1 MSLTK
6 TIKISEETHKKLT
19 DLGFKKETY
28 DDIINR
34 LIKNYDSD
42 DHLTPEQE
50 AKYKS
55 MINEIKKGNRK
66 GFKEFNDEDLDE
78 KIRELSN

>member
-1 MSLTK
+1 MTK

-19 DLGFKKETY
+19 ALGFKKETY
-28 DDIINR
+28 GDIINR

-42 DHLTPEQE
+42 DYLTPEQE
-50 AKYKS
+50 AKYES
-55 MINEIKKGNRK
+55 MINEIKKGNTK

-78 KIRELSN
+78 KIRELSNRK

>member
-42 DHLTPEQE
+42 DHLTTEQE
-50 AKYKS
+50 AKY
-55 MINEIKKGNRK
+55 
-66 GFKEFNDEDLDE
+66 
-78 KIRELSN
+78 